1 MPTGPLDSHVTLV
14 RNFNRFYTRQAGL
27 LEEGLLQSEFSL
39 TEARILYELAH
50 RAGLTAAALGKDL
63 GLDAGYVSRILKKFE
78 GRGFLARLPSND
90 DGRQSLLTLTE
101 AGRRAFAP
109 LDEASRNDVV
119 TMLKGLPVGG
129 REMLLQAMLRIQRLL
144 GGDADE
150 RLPSIFR
157 SHQPGDIGW
166 ITHRQAV
173 LYNQEYGWDE
183 TYEALVAEILAAFVR
198 NFDPRRERS
207 WVVEREGEV
216 VGCVFVMRKSED
228 TAQLRLLYVEP
239 SARGLGIGGRL
250 VDECIRFARNKG
262 YRRMILWTNDV
273 LVSARRIYESAGF
286 QLTSEE
292 HHHSFGKDL
301 VGQTWELDLGSVSPS
316 RR

>member
-1 MPTGPLDSHVTLV
+1 MPTAPLDSHVTLV

-27 LEEGLLQSEFSL
+27 LEEGLLKSEFSL

-63 GLDAGYVSRILKKFE
+63 GLDPGYVSRILKKFE

-109 LDEASRNDVV
+109 LDQASRNDVAA
-119 TMLKGLPVGG
+119 MLNGLPASG
-129 REMLLQAMLRIQRLL
+129 RETLLQAMLRIQRLL
-144 GGDADE
+144 GGDVDE
-150 RLPSIFR
+150 RLPCIFR

-173 LYNQEYGWDE
+173 LYNREYGWDE

-198 NFDPRRERS
+198 NFDPQRERS

-216 VGCVFVMRKSED
+216 VGCVFVMRKSDEI
-228 TAQLRLLYVEP
+228 AQLRLLYVEP

-262 YRRMILWTNDV
+262 YRRMMLWTNDV

-292 HHHSFGKDL
+292 RHHSFGKDL
-301 VGQTWELDLGSVSPS
+301 VGQTWELEL
-316 RR
+316 

>member
-39 TEARILYELAH
+39 TEARVLYELAH

-78 GRGFLARLPSND
+78 GRGFLARLPSSD

-173 LYNQEYGWDE
+173 LYNREYGWDE

-301 VGQTWELDLGSVSPS
+301 VGQTWELDLGSVSPG